1 MDHIMIMTVTSNGLS
16 LLLGVAMGRN
26 APGWVIASLM
36 LMCMISTS
44 YLGTLIRAL
53 SQAVGQ

>member
-1 MDHIMIMTVTSNGLS
+1 VDQIMIMAVSSTGLS
-16 LLLGVAMGRN
+16 LLLGFAMGRN
-26 APGWVIASLM
+26 APGLVIASLM

>member
-1 MDHIMIMTVTSNGLS
+1 MDQIMIMAVSSTGLS
-16 LLLGVAMGRN
+16 LLLGFAMGRN
-26 APGWVIASLM
+26 APGLVIVALV